1 MEKIIF
7 LDIDGVLNN
16 NFWNESHQREISDGT
31 LIDEDKVKLLYNIIK
46 ETEADIVLHS
56 GWRFWFC
63 ENIQPI
69 RKESQ
74 KLVELLAKNHMVI
87 LDKTIDYSTAEIR
100 KSKKFSLV
108 KAKEILTWIREHP
121 EVKSWIVID
130 DLDLHD
136 DEVEKHQIKT
146 NPITGLTQGD
156 VHLAITMLNHA
167 KM

>member
-1 MEKIIF
+1 MKKIIF
-7 LDIDGVLNN
+7 LDIDGVLNYD
-16 NFWNESHQREISDGT
+16 FWNEKHHREIRDGT

-46 ETEADIVLHS
+46 ETKADIVLHS

-63 ENIQPI
+63 ENMRPS

-74 KLVELLAKNHMVI
+74 KLVELLAKNQMVI
-87 LDKTIDYSTAEIR
+87 YDKTIDYSTDEIR

-108 KAKEILTWIREHP
+108 KAKEILTWVREHP

-130 DLDLHD
+130 DLDLHN

-146 NPITGLTQGD
+146 NPCMGLTQED
-156 VHLAITMLNHA
+156 VYLAITMLNHT
-167 KM
+167 KL